1 MTGGRTRTP
10 VWALAVGVVLV
21 LVLLAAGL
29 VGYRAWQQ
37 VEDAEADQQRRDEV
51 SQAASQFVHD
61 LNTFSYDDMEA
72 HRDRMLAQTTGRVKD
87 EFEQQFPG
95 LADLAETTK
104 LTSDG
109 SVLRTGIASVD
120 ADSAAV
126 LVVADATAQ
135 STVQTRERFFRAEV
149 SLTRVDG
156 EWLVDDFTPI
166 VE

>member
-1 MTGGRTRTP
+1 VTGERSRTP

-29 VGYRAWQQ
+29 VGYRSWQQ
-37 VEDAEADQQRRDEV
+37 VDDAEADQQRRDEA

-61 LNTFSYDDMEA
+61 LNSFSYEDMEA
-72 HRDRMLAQTTGRVKD
+72 HRDRMLAQTTGRVQD
-87 EFEQQFPG
+87 EFEEQYEG

-104 LTSDG
+104 LTSTG
-109 SVLRTGIASVD
+109 SVLRTGIATVD
-120 ADSAAV
+120 TDSATV
-126 LVVADATAQ
+126 LVVADATAR

-149 SLTRVDG
+149 SLTQVDG